1 MLLSLIIASIHDT
14 KCGTYSVNDYQ
25 SNTDSNY

>member
-1 MLLSLIIASIHDT
+1 MRLSLIIASIHVT

-25 SNTDSNY
+25 SNTD